1 MDVLSLKESQI
12 IRIEGNR
19 YKVLNMT
26 KFVEKSSYWI
36 EYKLQNMES
45 FKCYYLNV
53 ELSQKAIL
61 YEIQDE
67 SAIELKMN
75 INFHG
80 EEFSLFEKGQGK
92 VETYYGL
99 TDVAVGDVDEYYEYE
114 SKENLNRVL
123 SIEKWR
129 NITEIS
135 IGKVIKKSDIKIL
148 NEFDE

>member
-1 MDVLSLKESQI
+1 MKESQI